1 MASSSEPKKGFRWHN
16 GSKQEYFAQNYM
28 VSVHYY
34 YDSHIHFI
42 EFQVKWIKNKNKKG
56 DHDFEYDVD
65 LTVISTKDLFFEEE
79 QGQRI

>member
-1 MASSSEPKKGFRWHN
+1 
-16 GSKQEYFAQNYM
+16 M

-79 QGQRI
+79 QG